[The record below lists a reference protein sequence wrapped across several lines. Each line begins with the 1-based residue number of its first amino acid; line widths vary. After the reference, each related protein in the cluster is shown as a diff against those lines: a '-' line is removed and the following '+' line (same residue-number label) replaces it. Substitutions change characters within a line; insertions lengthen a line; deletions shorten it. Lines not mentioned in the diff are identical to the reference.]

1 MIGNGVPV
9 PMAKAVASAIKQFI
23 EDLKIIQKTKK

>member
-9 PMAKAVASAIKQFI
+9 ALAKAVAVALNSFITVNNIIK
-23 EDLKIIQKTKK
+23 

>member
-9 PMAKAVASAIKQFI
+9 PMAKAVASALLQYI
-23 EDLKIIQKTKK
+23 EKNENYK